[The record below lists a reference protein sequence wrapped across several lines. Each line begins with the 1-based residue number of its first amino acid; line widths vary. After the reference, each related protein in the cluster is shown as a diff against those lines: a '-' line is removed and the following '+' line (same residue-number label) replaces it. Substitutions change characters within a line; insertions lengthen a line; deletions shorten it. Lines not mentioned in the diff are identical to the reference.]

1 MNMRAIV
8 VRHYKTLLNASG
20 RIMGWGDA
28 PRAKEWGDDI
38 AYIYDRLRELDI
50 SFDRVYSSNLERAR
64 RTAMHYARSYG
75 ILCLHDAAE
84 LNEVNYGALY
94 NKSKQWVTKHIPQ
107 HKKDPDFVYPEGE
120 SFRQMQKRSVDFLL
134 SQNAFYPE
142 STVLV
147 VVHAGVIR
155 GFVSHFLGLD
165 YARHLKQK
173 VSHRYIGDFT
183 LAPDNTCMRYDE
195 LGKHSGFVRSGAVRV
210 PWTNSTIDGKPAVDP
225 VTASSATKR
234 PGCTSDTPLSLHSDI
249 IRKPV

>member
-28 PRAKEWGDDI
+28 PRAKDWGDDI
-38 AYIYDRLRELDI
+38 AYIDGRLRELEI
-50 SFDRVYSSNLERAR
+50 SFDRVYSSHLERAR
-64 RTAMHYARSYG
+64 RTAMHYARNYS
-75 ILCLHDAAE
+75 ILCVHDAAE

-94 NKSKQWVTKHIPQ
+94 NKSKQWVTKHLPQ

-134 SQNAFYPE
+134 SQNARHPD
-142 STVLV
+142 STILL

-165 YARHLKQK
+165 YASQLKQK

-183 LAPDNTCMRYDE
+183 LDRDGNCTRYDE
-195 LGKHSGFVRSGAVRV
+195 LGKKSGFLRSGSIKV
-210 PWTNSTIDGKPAVDP
+210 PWSNGPVTISVPPVPGDDADADHLTSAPAV
-225 VTASSATKR
+225 
-234 PGCTSDTPLSLHSDI
+234 
-249 IRKPV
+249 